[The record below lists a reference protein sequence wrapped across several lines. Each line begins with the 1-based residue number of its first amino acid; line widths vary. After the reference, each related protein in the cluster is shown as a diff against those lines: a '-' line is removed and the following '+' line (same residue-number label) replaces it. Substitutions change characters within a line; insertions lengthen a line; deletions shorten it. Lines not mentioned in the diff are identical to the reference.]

1 MIPITQLQMQYHGQP
16 GIKAPPNVVY
26 AHLKYMWATGA
37 REESLDF
44 LRKFTSSLARDL
56 QPEAARHAANSA
68 AKKKLDELVRQVCG
82 GGAEGQEGN
91 LLMPE
96 VEEVRITTLVCADE
110 PAFLANHVHLSL
122 F

>member
-56 QPEAARHAANSA
+56 QPEAAQHAANSA
-68 AKKKLDELVRQVCG
+68 AKKKLDELSRLLARCCFKQGQWQVEMYEDWNG
-82 GGAEGQEGN
+82 VSAFSIGAIASQ
-91 LLMPE
+91 LTMS
-96 VEEVRITTLVCADE
+96 A
-110 PAFLANHVHLSL
+110 A
-122 F
+122 

>member
-1 MIPITQLQMQYHGQP
+1 MQYHGQP

-56 QPEAARHAANSA
+56 QPEAAQHAANSA

-82 GGAEGQEGN
+82 ATAEDQQEGN
-91 LLMPE
+91 LLAPE
-96 VEEVRITTLVCADE
+96 VEEVRF
-110 PAFLANHVHLSL
+110 FLLFIRLLLHHLL
-122 F
+122 KAPCN